1 MKAPMLERIDSMKLR
16 AIWLLFFLVFLA
28 GCNDT
33 KSTTLS
39 YDEVKKIMVDAIQTE
54 DGKKAVRQLF
64 EDKSFRELLVLDT
77 EDVKTATEEALL
89 SEDATAFWIKTF
101 EDPKFKESFAKSMK
115 KQQQDL
121 MKDLMNDAAYQEDL
135 ISFFNQP
142 EMQKQLETI
151 LKGTTMRKEIEKT
164 VMETIE
170 NPLLQTKWQEL
181 IKKSGDASSSEKGGS
196 GSGSESGSG
205 SGEDKKKQEESD
217 GGGS

>member
-1 MKAPMLERIDSMKLR
+1 MLERIDSMKLR

-196 GSGSESGSG
+196 GSESGSG

>member
-1 MKAPMLERIDSMKLR
+1 MLERTDSMKLR
-16 AIWLLFFLVFLA
+16 AIWLLFFLFLLT
-28 GCNDT
+28 GCNDA
-33 KSTTLS
+33 KTTTMS

-54 DGKKAVRQLF
+54 DGKKAIRQLF

-77 EDVKTATEEALL
+77 EDVKTATEKTLL
-89 SEDATAFWIKTF
+89 SEEASDFWIKTF

-121 MKDLMNDAAYQEDL
+121 MKDLMNDASYQEDL

-164 VMETIE
+164 VMDTIE

-181 IKKSGDASSSEKGGS
+181 IKKSGETSSSDKGNSGGSSGGDSKKQGDSAGGGS
-196 GSGSESGSG
+196 GS
-205 SGEDKKKQEESD
+205 
-217 GGGS
+217 

>member
-1 MKAPMLERIDSMKLR
+1 MLERTDSMKLR
-16 AIWLLFFLVFLA
+16 ALWLLFFLVFLA
-28 GCNDT
+28 SCNDA
-33 KSTTLS
+33 KTTTMS

-89 SEDATAFWIKTF
+89 SEEATAFWIKTF

-121 MKDLMNDAAYQEDL
+121 MKDLMSDAAYQEDL

-181 IKKSGDASSSEKGGS
+181 IKKSGEASSSDKGS
-196 GSGSESGSG
+196 GGAGGGGDS
-205 SGEDKKKQEESD
+205 KKQGDS
-217 GGGS
+217 GGGNSGG

>member
-1 MKAPMLERIDSMKLR
+1 MLERTDSMKLR
-16 AIWLLFFLVFLA
+16 ALWLLFFLVFLA
-28 GCNDT
+28 SCNDA
-33 KSTTLS
+33 KTTTMS

-64 EDKSFRELLVLDT
+64 EDKSFREMLVLDT
-77 EDVKTATEEALL
+77 EDVKTATQETLL
-89 SEDATAFWIKTF
+89 SEEASAFWIKTF

-121 MKDLMNDAAYQEDL
+121 MKDLMNDASYQEDL

-181 IKKSGDASSSEKGGS
+181 IKKSGEPSSSSSSSEKG
-196 GSGSESGSG
+196 G
-205 SGEDKKKQEESD
+205 SGEDKKKQEEGSGK
-217 GGGS
+217 GGGG

>member
-1 MKAPMLERIDSMKLR
+1 MLERTDSMKLR
-16 AIWLLFFLVFLA
+16 ALWLLFFLVFLA
-28 GCNDT
+28 SCNDA
-33 KSTTLS
+33 KTTTMS

-64 EDKSFRELLVLDT
+64 EDKSFREMLVLDT
-77 EDVKTATEEALL
+77 EDVKTATQETLL
-89 SEDATAFWIKTF
+89 SEEASAFWIKTF

-121 MKDLMNDAAYQEDL
+121 MKDLMNDASYQEDL

-181 IKKSGDASSSEKGGS
+181 IKKSGEPSSSSEKGGS
-196 GSGSESGSG
+196 EG
-205 SGEDKKKQEESD
+205 DKKKQEGESGKD
-217 GGGS
+217 GGSS